1 MGKDTEMREA
11 TNELGA
17 DLAEAKDS
25 TGAIKALTSYLW
37 KNVFPLMILGLFG
50 LGTSN
55 HLGMSGDVT
64 NAHERVSDMQYEH
77 TYRMTAIEANSDYRI
92 QWTQEALASL
102 AAESAA
108 ARKLLEEAQVMMGI
122 MQFRIERLESERG
135 AQGPAMGPPAAPDPA
150 GEGPGQEPVDYGEL
164 MKRLSKELG
173 KRPKVEPHDIDRYL
187 NEQRPIQA
195 PPMQRPI
202 KNAYKK

>member
-37 KNVFPLMILGLFG
+37 KNVFPIMILGLFG

-55 HLGMSGDVT
+55 HLGMSGDVS
-64 NAHERVSDMQYEH
+64 NAHERVSDVQYEH

-108 ARKLLEEAQVMMGI
+108 ARKLLEEAQVTMGI
-122 MQFRIERLESERG
+122 MQFRIERLEAERQT
-135 AQGPAMGPPAAPDPA
+135 QGPVFGPAPEDPA
-150 GEGPGQEPVDYGEL
+150 SGGPGQKPMDYEGL